1 MKTVLFYEKSFILF
15 ISSFPL
21 TLDHSPC
28 SSQLKTSIAKMKKNG
43 ESQEVQTT
51 WLAAKFD
58 QEIDAEWGSHSPQL
72 SEKHCETP

>member
-28 SSQLKTSIAKMKKNG
+28 NLQLKTSIAKAKKNG
-43 ESQEVQTT
+43 ESQEVQTI
-51 WLAAKFD
+51 WLAVKFD
-58 QEIDAEWGSHSPQL
+58 QVIDAEWGSHSPQL
-72 SEKHCETP
+72 PKQHCQTP